1 MIHRRSCGERRA
13 EMKTRSILANIH
25 TMEIKTEN
33 AVDVGKALNKYV
45 LTHPSEKE
53 TAEKVGRCI
62 NTEISRIN
70 KNAKKMGKTFILN
83 LNKWYGEHE
92 NIYLYSEFCEV
103 LQIVTDALGITGR
116 YKITRVDLKFDS
128 QDPNYYEVHR
138 KLFYLLLRDVQHKT
152 NERNFWI
159 GTDAKTMRTRSI
171 RIMRNGAFEF
181 EYYNKEIESGG
192 EDPAAARFEIRA
204 ISGKN
209 GITNIRDCIDAKIRL
224 LKSSIDDEQDVIV
237 DCLNMLYEEWQAGR
251 YTFDKTAKEW
261 QRDDY
266 KHLYQFLDNERISD
280 RIFSASMAI
289 DLIQKISGGTKPQ
302 AAKRLENYNNSRGKL
317 ITYRQNMTIHLVER
331 LEDAAQR
338 YFDN

>member
-1 MIHRRSCGERRA
+1 
-13 EMKTRSILANIH
+13 MKMRSILANIH

-33 AVDVGKALNKYV
+33 AVDVGKALDKYV

-171 RIMRNGAFEF
+171 RIIRNGAFEF

-209 GITNIRDCIDAKIRL
+209 GITNIRDCM
-224 LKSSIDDEQDVIV
+224 
-237 DCLNMLYEEWQAGR
+237 NMLYEEWQAGK

-289 DLIQKISGGTKPQ
+289 DLIQKIYGGTKTQ